1 MRVVDVDEVVA
12 EDGLADAF
20 RSDDFLDVEG
30 VELSTSFCFFFLSF
44 LVLVSFSGFGAAVN
58 GTTIFFYGS
67 EGTGL

>member
-20 RSDDFLDVEG
+20 RSDDFLD

>member
-30 VELSTSFCFFFLSF
+30 VELSTSFCFFFLFWCWFLF
-44 LVLVSFSGFGAAVN
+44 LVL
-58 GTTIFFYGS
+58 
-67 EGTGL
+67 EQQ